1 MAIFKPTDCSPFN
14 GTFDISENSA
24 DLPII
29 FECKVDTSNTIVTGY
44 SIEIYDSNNELVFPS
59 GSNRE
64 VGPVTSNVT
73 YLSDLKPYVIN
84 NFSSLLPNLRNINS
98 GLNGSYLEIPFY
110 VNTIDT
116 TAGSTV
122 ARNQMSSGLIEG
134 QTYTWKIT
142 LYQEIRKGNNV
153 DDAANPPV
161 DNSIFPPKEERY
173 YDMTVASGTVIGST
187 EKRIQTA
194 LIDSDDRVVDN
205 LVLVDKFIQPVQIQG
220 LSNYHEDPVRWT
232 QGGPEEFPFVATRSL
247 ITGYDSTYGY
257 IYPSTAADNAF
268 VDGQITADAASGFQI
283 YKNGNNPSNLGA
295 TDMVE
300 FIYDVH
306 SFKGTMTWK
315 TSAVKPEQS
324 HWEQVYITEG
334 KPSDAYYPFYDS
346 NYGSYP
352 LTGGERIIFN
362 DIQNSKVEFDGSY
375 YGSPYNGIF
384 YPSFSSKEALNNNVI
399 FAGTYTF
406 KQRPSVT
413 SFTGEQDFSF
423 LTTNNR
429 TGAILECN
437 KVKITSTTMWY
448 VEKSNNN
455 FVAYSLNSGWYNNG
469 YQTITVESDQ
479 EVSSDFFA
487 WFSQNVNAIPYQV
500 TVIWNRTTD
509 ASNWGTLSNKIVY
522 CRRDSK
528 NYEINTNTQVGE
540 INKTPFKFVE
550 EEPVKIFNVAEQV
563 SEKQVAVGI
572 GNNRYVFYINQKI
585 SVLSSIVLEDGADIT
600 KDCSFEAKGGAV
612 LYTPSA
618 VQSANP
624 VATISYIPYDKKDY
638 TGVIF
643 YNQKALSGVSGY
655 LYIRPSININK
666 NMIFK
671 ELTTTGNFTWFNINS
686 FNKDY
691 NYIKYKL
698 GGGNLKENSTFNPT
712 PDKTRYQIKSFYKD
726 SDYNPFSIYKD
737 PTIVS
742 TISGNVIESGGFE
755 NNIVV
760 RNFTVTSTYNQN
772 NYIQWKS
779 YQWFLYDSA
788 KRTILEKTDEQYDG
802 EITATFYGL
811 DPQKYYIL
819 SLVLQTNSGKI
830 IEIDYVIYTDFTES
844 AEQKDLV
851 EAEFDCDT
859 LAMKAN
865 LKLVNTVLVPDA
877 DEYLSGSTAPIK
889 DTAYYYDQD
898 DFYKKDGE
906 VIASIDSGTGVLKIT
921 GQNALNYSKSFS
933 DHAIDS
939 NTRTGSIQTSSDE
952 IVIEGAFTFSEDYN
966 GNIFSISRDDN
977 TNATVEISIPQAIQN
992 IDSEGF
998 VNLAN
1003 DIDKIKIKNGSYLK
1017 VVDESGILSNTWQ
1030 DSNSFYNTS
1039 VWKKVDQI
1047 QVGDHINVANFKYAE
1062 VDFVNKDSI
1071 PYPYVEEED
1080 QKILETITRKSITWN
1095 QKLENVY
1102 EDFKSTETDTKSFV
1116 DLYIQQA
1123 DSPYKLLTSQ
1133 EIRKTGEIDIIFPAK
1148 FSGTARIKHNGSTTD
1163 IPMAWFDV
1171 KEGHRYYF
1179 TTNFTGANP
1188 TTSGGVSYS
1197 GAQIFDL
1204 TLMFG
1209 KGNEPT
1215 TADNFWSYFETNK
1228 IYLRST
1234 YRNINGPYNSYD
1246 IGNPLKNP
1254 MNPKEQLFSIKT
1266 KDGNIFRCN
1275 KTDENPDGDEFNID
1289 QPDRLIWLDYMP
1301 AQNQMKVVVNAD
1313 KNSVSTQSMTVMED
1327 ELLVWDDDSFWKD
1340 GVYVENGRE
1349 KMLIGQIAVNGVVAK
1364 SDYLDEITPTY
1375 SSSGLT
1381 QQEEI
1386 SQSINER
1393 KAISDYEFSFRIF
1406 INTNNFSVDQ
1416 LRSRCYIGYAPGPV
1430 ETYNITTNLTNATA
1444 DTSNPTTITNRQ
1456 TLTLKFVAD
1465 SGYTLPDTVTATNC
1479 SFKWYKENGQLI
1491 ISNATGNV
1499 VVTISADKQ
1508 MPKLD
1513 TPQNVSIT
1521 GSVLSW
1527 DAVEHAEIYQ
1537 IIATD
1542 ESGNA
1547 IILGT
1552 TTGILV
1558 TQSGTVLT
1566 IDSAPVT
1573 QNGTEVVI
1581 G

>member
-64 VGPVTSNVT
+64 VGPVASNVT

-110 VNTIDT
+110 VSSTDII
-116 TAGSTV
+116 AGSTV
-122 ARNQMSSGLIEG
+122 ARNQMSTGLTEG
-134 QTYTWKIT
+134 QAYTWKIT
-142 LYQEIRKGNNV
+142 LYQEVRKGNNV
-153 DDAANPPV
+153 DDTANPPV
-161 DNSIFPPKEERY
+161 DNSSFPPKEERY

-220 LSNYHEDPVRWT
+220 LSNYHEDPVKWA
-232 QGGPEEFPFVATRSL
+232 QGGPEEFPFVAARSL

-268 VDGQITADAASGFQI
+268 VEGQITADTASGFQI

-300 FIYDVH
+300 FIYDNEDL
-306 SFKGTMTWK
+306 KGNVVWK
-315 TSAVKPEQS
+315 ESIAKPELS
-324 HWEQVYITEG
+324 YWEQTYFEPTNPNGVYSPLLGDLSSYTV
-334 KPSDAYYPFYDS
+334 SD
-346 NYGSYP
+346 
-352 LTGGERIIFN
+352 GERIIFN
-362 DIQNSKVEFDGSY
+362 NIQKSKVVFGSEY

-384 YPSFSSKEALNNNVI
+384 KPSFSSKKAE
-399 FAGTYTF
+399 
-406 KQRPSVT
+406 T
-413 SFTGEQDFSF
+413 SFETSSGERIIPAGWYLIKENPIMTNLSCNISFSSFCPDESIQDNYTYSS
-423 LTTNNR
+423 
-429 TGAILECN
+429 IS
-437 KVKITSTTMWY
+437 ITSSGISYIGDDVGTIP
-448 VEKSNNN
+448 V
-455 FVAYSLNSGWYNNG
+455 YSGNKWVNDKCRYIL
-469 YQTITVESDQ
+469 IPSDIM
-479 EVSSDFFA
+479 VSSDIALGHFYN
-487 WFSQNVNAIPYQV
+487 WLQNNAELDTYEV
-500 TVIWNRTTD
+500 TVRWFRTTD

-522 CRRDSK
+522 CRQDSK

-563 SEKQVAVGI
+563 SETQVAVGI
-572 GNNRYVFYINQKI
+572 RNNRYVFYINQKI
-585 SVLSSIVLEDGADIT
+585 SVLSSVVLENGVDIT
-600 KDCSFEAKGGAV
+600 KDCSFEAKGNAV

-618 VQSANP
+618 AQSTNP

-643 YNQKALSGVSGY
+643 YNQKALPGVSGY

-671 ELTTTGNFTWFNINS
+671 ELTTTGKFTWFNINS
-686 FNKDY
+686 FSKDY

-698 GGGNLKENSTFNPT
+698 GDGNLNQNSTFNPI
-712 PDKTRYQIKSFYKD
+712 PDKTRYQIKGFYKD

-742 TISGNVIESGGFE
+742 TISGNIIESGGFE
-755 NNIVV
+755 NNITT
-760 RNFTVTSTYNQN
+760 RNFTVASTYDQN

-819 SLVLQTNSGKI
+819 SLVLQTNTGKI

-865 LKLVNTVLVPDA
+865 LKLVNTVLAPDA
-877 DEYLSGSTAPIK
+877 DEYLSGSTDPTK

-898 DFYKKDGE
+898 NFYKKDGE

-933 DHAIDS
+933 DYAIDS
-939 NTRTGSIQTSSDE
+939 STRTESIQTSSDE

-1017 VVDESGILSNTWQ
+1017 VVDESGILSNIWQ
-1030 DSNSFYNTS
+1030 NSNEFHNTS
-1039 VWKKVDQI
+1039 IWKKADQI
-1047 QVGDHINVANFKYAE
+1047 PSGDRINVANFKYAE
-1062 VDFVNKDSI
+1062 IKNKD
-1071 PYPYVEEED
+1071 
-1080 QKILETITRKSITWN
+1080 
-1095 QKLENVY
+1095 
-1102 EDFKSTETDTKSFV
+1102 
-1116 DLYIQQA
+1116 
-1123 DSPYKLLTSQ
+1123 
-1133 EIRKTGEIDIIFPAK
+1133 G
-1148 FSGTARIKHNGSTTD
+1148 
-1163 IPMAWFDV
+1163 
-1171 KEGHRYYF
+1171 
-1179 TTNFTGANP
+1179 
-1188 TTSGGVSYS
+1188 SYS
-1197 GAQIFDL
+1197 
-1204 TLMFG
+1204 
-1209 KGNEPT
+1209 N
-1215 TADNFWSYFETNK
+1215 SYLNV
-1228 IYLRST
+1228 S
-1234 YRNINGPYNSYD
+1234 GPYNSYD
-1246 IGNPLKNP
+1246 SEESLKNP
-1254 MNPKEQLFSIKT
+1254 INPRQQLFSITT
-1266 KDGNIFRCN
+1266 KDGDIFRCN
-1275 KTDENPDGDEFNID
+1275 ETEENPNGDEFNID
-1289 QPDRLIWLDYMP
+1289 QPDRLIWLDYIP
-1301 AQNQMKVVVNAD
+1301 TENQMKVVVNAD
-1313 KNSVSTQSMTVMED
+1313 KNSVSTQSMTVMKN
-1327 ELLVWDDDSFWKD
+1327 ELLVWNDDSFWKD
-1340 GVYVENGRE
+1340 GVYIESGRE
-1349 KMLIGQIAVNGVVAK
+1349 KTLIGQIAVNGVVAK
-1364 SDYLDEITPTY
+1364 SEYLDEITPAY

-1386 SQSINER
+1386 SQNINER

-1416 LRSRCYIGYAPGPV
+1416 LRSRCYVGYAPGPV
-1430 ETYNITTNLTNATA
+1430 ETYNITTNLTNVTA

-1465 SGYTLPDTVTATNC
+1465 SGYTLPDPDTVTVTNC
-1479 SFKWYKENGQLI
+1479 SFKWYKESGRLI
-1491 ISNATGNV
+1491 LSNATGNV
-1499 VVTISADKQ
+1499 AITISADKQ

-1521 GSVLSW
+1521 GSVLRW
-1527 DAVEHAEIYQ
+1527 DAVEHAERYQ
-1537 IIATD
+1537 ITATD
-1542 ESGNA
+1542 ASGNA

-1552 TTGILV
+1552 TTGIAA

-1573 QNGTEVVI
+1573 QNGTEVII

>member
-59 GSNRE
+59 ENRE
-64 VGPVTSNVT
+64 IGPVISNVT
-73 YLSDLKPYVIN
+73 YLSDLKSYVIN
-84 NFSSLLPNLRNINS
+84 NFSSSIPNMRNINS
-98 GLNGSYLEIPFY
+98 GLNGTYLEIPFY
-110 VNTIDT
+110 VSSTDS

-122 ARNQMSSGLIEG
+122 SRNQMSSGLVEG

-142 LYQEIRKGNNV
+142 LYQEVKKDG
-153 DDAANPPV
+153 
-161 DNSIFPPKEERY
+161 SFPPREEKY

-220 LSNYHEDPVRWT
+220 LSNYHEDPVKWT
-232 QGGPEEFPFVATRSL
+232 QGGPEEFPFVAARSL

-257 IYPSTAADNAF
+257 IYPSTSADNAF

-300 FIYDVH
+300 FIYDAY
-306 SFKGTMTWK
+306 SFRGTMTWK
-315 TSAVKPEQS
+315 TSAAKPEQS

-334 KPSDAYYPFYDS
+334 KPSDVYYPFYDS

-384 YPSFSSKEALNNNVI
+384 YPSFFSKEALNNNVI

-406 KQRPSVT
+406 KQKPSVT

-487 WFSQNVNAIPYQV
+487 WFSQNVNTIPYQV

-563 SEKQVAVGI
+563 SETQVAVGI
-572 GNNRYVFYINQKI
+572 GNNRYVFYINRKI
-585 SVLSSIVLEDGADIT
+585 SVLSSIVLEDGVDIT

-643 YNQKALSGVSGY
+643 YNQKALPDVSGY

-671 ELTTTGNFTWFNINS
+671 ELTTTGSFTWFNINS

-698 GGGNLKENSTFNPT
+698 GDGNLKENSTFNPT

-755 NNIVV
+755 NNIIT
-760 RNFTVTSTYNQN
+760 RNFTVTSTYDQN

-788 KRTILEKTDEQYDG
+788 KRTILEKTDERYDG

-819 SLVLQTNSGKI
+819 SLVLQTNTGKI
-830 IEIDYVIYTDFTES
+830 IEIDYVIYTDFTET

-865 LKLVNTVLVPDA
+865 LKLVNTVLAPDA
-877 DEYLSGSTAPIK
+877 DEYLSGSTALTK

-898 DFYKKDGE
+898 NFYKKDGE

-933 DHAIDS
+933 DYAIDS
-939 NTRTGSIQTSSDE
+939 STRTGSIQTSSDE

-1003 DIDKIKIKNGSYLK
+1003 DIDRIKIKNGSYLK
-1017 VVDESGILSNTWQ
+1017 VVDESGILSNIWQ
-1030 DSNSFYNTS
+1030 NSNEFHNTS
-1039 VWKKVDQI
+1039 IWKKADQI
-1047 QVGDHINVANFKYAE
+1047 PSGDRINVANFKYAE
-1062 VDFVNKDSI
+1062 IKNKD
-1071 PYPYVEEED
+1071 
-1080 QKILETITRKSITWN
+1080 
-1095 QKLENVY
+1095 
-1102 EDFKSTETDTKSFV
+1102 
-1116 DLYIQQA
+1116 
-1123 DSPYKLLTSQ
+1123 
-1133 EIRKTGEIDIIFPAK
+1133 G
-1148 FSGTARIKHNGSTTD
+1148 
-1163 IPMAWFDV
+1163 
-1171 KEGHRYYF
+1171 
-1179 TTNFTGANP
+1179 
-1188 TTSGGVSYS
+1188 SYS
-1197 GAQIFDL
+1197 
-1204 TLMFG
+1204 
-1209 KGNEPT
+1209 N
-1215 TADNFWSYFETNK
+1215 SYLNV
-1228 IYLRST
+1228 S
-1234 YRNINGPYNSYD
+1234 GPYNSYD
-1246 IGNPLKNP
+1246 SEESLKNP
-1254 MNPKEQLFSIKT
+1254 INPRQQLFNINT
-1266 KDGNIFRCN
+1266 KDRDVFRCN
-1275 KTDENPDGDEFNID
+1275 KTKDNPNGVAFNIN
-1289 QPDRLIWLDYMP
+1289 QPDKLIWLDYTP
-1301 AQNQMKVVVNAD
+1301 TENQKSVVIDAD
-1313 KNSVSTQSMTVMED
+1313 ENGALTQSMTVMENT
-1327 ELLVWDDDSFWKD
+1327 LLYWPSEDKEEKTKWKD
-1340 GVYVENGRE
+1340 GIYIESGLE
-1349 KMLIGQIAVNGVVAK
+1349 KTLIGQIFVNDEVVK
-1364 SDYLDEITPTY
+1364 SEYLDAVTPVNY
-1375 SSSGLT
+1375 SKSGLT
-1381 QQEEI
+1381 QQI
-1386 SQSINER
+1386 QVSQNIKER
-1393 KAISDYEFSFRIF
+1393 KAITNYEFTFRIF
-1406 INTNNFSVDQ
+1406 VNTNNFSVDQ
-1416 LRSRCYIGYAPGPV
+1416 LRSRCYV
-1430 ETYNITTNLTNATA
+1430 K
-1444 DTSNPTTITNRQ
+1444 D
-1456 TLTLKFVAD
+1456 
-1465 SGYTLPDTVTATNC
+1465 
-1479 SFKWYKENGQLI
+1479 
-1491 ISNATGNV
+1491 IST
-1499 VVTISADKQ
+1499 
-1508 MPKLD
+1508 PKLD
-1513 TPQNVSIT
+1513 TPT
-1521 GSVLSW
+1521 GLTINGNTLSFN
-1527 DAVEHAEIYQ
+1527 AVENAEVYEIFANGRS
-1537 IIATD
+1537 IGEISTVSA
-1542 ESGNA
+1542 
-1547 IILGT
+1547 
-1552 TTGILV
+1552 

-1573 QNGTEVVI
+1573 QNGTEVVL

>member
-59 GSNRE
+59 ENRE
-64 VGPVTSNVT
+64 IGPVISNVT
-73 YLSDLKPYVIN
+73 YLSDLKSYVIN
-84 NFSSLLPNLRNINS
+84 NFSSSIPNMRNINS
-98 GLNGSYLEIPFY
+98 GLNGTYLEIPFY
-110 VNTIDT
+110 VSSTDS

-122 ARNQMSSGLIEG
+122 SRNQMSSGLVEG

-142 LYQEIRKGNNV
+142 LYQEVKKDG
-153 DDAANPPV
+153 
-161 DNSIFPPKEERY
+161 SFPPREEKY

-220 LSNYHEDPVRWT
+220 LSNYHEDPVKWT
-232 QGGPEEFPFVATRSL
+232 QGGPEEFPFVAARSL

-257 IYPSTAADNAF
+257 IYPSTSADNAF

-300 FIYDVH
+300 FIYDAY
-306 SFKGTMTWK
+306 SFRGTMTWK
-315 TSAVKPEQS
+315 TSAAKPEQS

-334 KPSDAYYPFYDS
+334 KPSDVYYPFYDS

-384 YPSFSSKEALNNNVI
+384 YPSFFSKEALNNNVI

-406 KQRPSVT
+406 KQKPSVT

-487 WFSQNVNAIPYQV
+487 WFSQNVNTIPYQV

-563 SEKQVAVGI
+563 SETQVAVGI
-572 GNNRYVFYINQKI
+572 GNNRYVFYINRKI
-585 SVLSSIVLEDGADIT
+585 SVLSSIVLEDGVDIT

-643 YNQKALSGVSGY
+643 YNQKALPDVSGY

-671 ELTTTGNFTWFNINS
+671 ELTTTGSFTWFNINS

-698 GGGNLKENSTFNPT
+698 GDGNLKENSTFNPT

-755 NNIVV
+755 NNIIT
-760 RNFTVTSTYNQN
+760 RNFTVTSTYDQN

-788 KRTILEKTDEQYDG
+788 KRTILEKTDERYDG

-819 SLVLQTNSGKI
+819 SLVLQTNTGKI
-830 IEIDYVIYTDFTES
+830 IEIDYVIYTDFTET

-865 LKLVNTVLVPDA
+865 LKLVNTVLAPDA
-877 DEYLSGSTAPIK
+877 DEYLSGSTALTK

-898 DFYKKDGE
+898 NFYKKDGE

-933 DHAIDS
+933 DYAIDS
-939 NTRTGSIQTSSDE
+939 STRTGSIQTSSDE

-977 TNATVEISIPQAIQN
+977 TNATVEILIPQAIQN

-1003 DIDKIKIKNGSYLK
+1003 DIDRIKIKNGSYLK
-1017 VVDESGILSNTWQ
+1017 VVDESGILSNIWQ
-1030 DSNSFYNTS
+1030 NSNEFHNTS
-1039 VWKKVDQI
+1039 IWKKADQI
-1047 QVGDHINVANFKYAE
+1047 PSGDRINVANFKYAE
-1062 VDFVNKDSI
+1062 IKNKD
-1071 PYPYVEEED
+1071 
-1080 QKILETITRKSITWN
+1080 
-1095 QKLENVY
+1095 
-1102 EDFKSTETDTKSFV
+1102 
-1116 DLYIQQA
+1116 
-1123 DSPYKLLTSQ
+1123 
-1133 EIRKTGEIDIIFPAK
+1133 G
-1148 FSGTARIKHNGSTTD
+1148 
-1163 IPMAWFDV
+1163 
-1171 KEGHRYYF
+1171 
-1179 TTNFTGANP
+1179 
-1188 TTSGGVSYS
+1188 SYS
-1197 GAQIFDL
+1197 
-1204 TLMFG
+1204 
-1209 KGNEPT
+1209 N
-1215 TADNFWSYFETNK
+1215 SYLNV
-1228 IYLRST
+1228 S
-1234 YRNINGPYNSYD
+1234 GPYNSYD
-1246 IGNPLKNP
+1246 SEESLKNP
-1254 MNPKEQLFSIKT
+1254 INPRQQLFNINT
-1266 KDGNIFRCN
+1266 KDRDAFRCN
-1275 KTDENPDGDEFNID
+1275 KTKDNPNGVAFNIN
-1289 QPDRLIWLDYMP
+1289 QPDKLIWLDYTP
-1301 AQNQMKVVVNAD
+1301 TENQKSVVIDAD
-1313 KNSVSTQSMTVMED
+1313 ENGALTQSMTVMENT
-1327 ELLVWDDDSFWKD
+1327 LLYWPSEDKEEKTKWKD
-1340 GVYVENGRE
+1340 GIYIESGLE
-1349 KMLIGQIAVNGVVAK
+1349 KTLIGQIFVNDEVVK
-1364 SDYLDEITPTY
+1364 SEYLDAVTPVNY
-1375 SSSGLT
+1375 SKSGLT
-1381 QQEEI
+1381 QQI
-1386 SQSINER
+1386 QVSQNIKER
-1393 KAISDYEFSFRIF
+1393 KAITNYEFTFRIF
-1406 INTNNFSVDQ
+1406 VNTNNFSVDQ
-1416 LRSRCYIGYAPGPV
+1416 LRSRCYV
-1430 ETYNITTNLTNATA
+1430 K
-1444 DTSNPTTITNRQ
+1444 D
-1456 TLTLKFVAD
+1456 
-1465 SGYTLPDTVTATNC
+1465 
-1479 SFKWYKENGQLI
+1479 
-1491 ISNATGNV
+1491 IST
-1499 VVTISADKQ
+1499 
-1508 MPKLD
+1508 PKLD
-1513 TPQNVSIT
+1513 TPT
-1521 GSVLSW
+1521 GLTINGNTLSFN
-1527 DAVEHAEIYQ
+1527 AVENAEVYEIFANGRS
-1537 IIATD
+1537 IGEISTVSA
-1542 ESGNA
+1542 
-1547 IILGT
+1547 
-1552 TTGILV
+1552 

-1573 QNGTEVVI
+1573 QNGTEVVL

>member
-14 GTFDISENSA
+14 GTFDVSQNSA

-59 GSNRE
+59 GNRE
-64 VGPVTSNVT
+64 IGPVSSNIT
-73 YLSDLKPYVIN
+73 YLSDLRPYVIN
-84 NFSSLLPNLRNINS
+84 NFSSLIPNMRNVNS
-98 GLNGSYLEIPFY
+98 GLNGTYLEIPFY
-110 VNTIDT
+110 VDSIDT
-116 TAGSTV
+116 TSGSTV
-122 ARNQMSSGLIEG
+122 SRNQMSSGLTEG

-142 LYQEIRKGNNV
+142 LYQEVRKGNNV
-153 DDAANPPV
+153 DDVANPPV

-205 LVLVDKFIQPVQIQG
+205 LVLVDKFIQPVQIYG
-220 LSNYHEDPVRWT
+220 LSNYHEDPVKWQ
-232 QGGPEEFPFVATRSL
+232 QGDPEELFPFVAARSL

-268 VDGQITADAASGFQI
+268 VKGQITADTASGFQI
-283 YKNGNNPSNLGA
+283 YKNGNNLSNLGA

-300 FIYDVH
+300 FVYDNEDL
-306 SFKGTMTWK
+306 KGNVVWK
-315 TSAVKPEQS
+315 ESIAKPELS
-324 HWEQVYITEG
+324 YWEQTYFEPTNPNGVYSPLLG
-334 KPSDAYYPFYDS
+334 DFS
-346 NYGSYP
+346 SY
-352 LTGGERIIFN
+352 TVSAGERIIFN
-362 DIQNSKVEFDGSY
+362 NIQKSKVVFSDKY

-384 YPSFSSKEALNNNVI
+384 KPSFSSKKVE
-399 FAGTYTF
+399 
-406 KQRPSVT
+406 T
-413 SFTGEQDFSF
+413 SFETSSGERVIPAGLYLIKENPTMTNLSCNISFSSFCPDESIQDNYTYSSI
-423 LTTNNR
+423 
-429 TGAILECN
+429 G
-437 KVKITSTTMWY
+437 ITSSGISYIGDDVGTIPVYSGNKW
-448 VEKSNNN
+448 VNEKCRYIS
-455 FVAYSLNSGWYNNG
+455 
-469 YQTITVESDQ
+469 IPSDIM
-479 EVSSDFFA
+479 VSSDIALGHFYN
-487 WFSQNVNAIPYQV
+487 WLQNNAEIDTYEV
-500 TVIWNRTTD
+500 TVQWLRTTD

-522 CRRDSK
+522 CRQDSK
-528 NYEINTNTQVGE
+528 NYEVNTNTQVGE

-550 EEPVKIFNVAEQV
+550 EEPVKIFNTVEQV
-563 SEKQVAVGI
+563 SETQVAPSI
-572 GNNRYVFYINQKI
+572 GNNRYVFYINRKI
-585 SVLSSIVLEDGADIT
+585 SVLSSVVLENGVDIT
-600 KDCSFEAKGGAV
+600 KDCSFEVKGSAV
-612 LYTPSA
+612 IYAPSA
-618 VQSANP
+618 AQSTSP
-624 VATISYIPYDKKDY
+624 VATISYIPYDKRDY

-643 YNQKALSGVSGY
+643 YNQKALSGVPGY

-698 GGGNLKENSTFNPT
+698 GDGNLNQNSTFNPI

-726 SDYNPFSIYKD
+726 SDYNPFSIYKN

-742 TISGNVIESGGFE
+742 TISGNVIESDGFE
-755 NNIVV
+755 NNIIT
-760 RNFTVTSTYNQN
+760 RNFTVVSTYDQN

-819 SLVLQTNSGKI
+819 SLVLQTNTGKI
-830 IEIDYVIYTDFTES
+830 IEIDYVLYTDFTES

-865 LKLVNTVLVPDA
+865 LKLVNTVLAPDA
-877 DEYLSGSTAPIK
+877 DEYLSGSTASTK

-898 DFYKKDGE
+898 NFYKKDGE
-906 VIASIDSGTGVLKIT
+906 VIASIDSETGILKIT

-933 DHAIDS
+933 DYAIDS
-939 NTRTGSIQTSSDE
+939 STRTGSIQTNSDE
-952 IVIEGAFTFSEDYN
+952 IVLEGSFQFSEDYN

-1017 VVDESGILSNTWQ
+1017 VVDESGNLSSTWQ
-1030 DSNSFYNTS
+1030 DSSSFHNTS
-1039 VWKKVDQI
+1039 IWKKADQ
-1047 QVGDHINVANFKYAE
+1047 VLEDHINVANFKYAE
-1062 VDFVNKDSI
+1062 VDFVNEDSV
-1071 PYPYVEEED
+1071 PYPYTTEED
-1080 QKILETITRKSITWN
+1080 QKVLETTTGESIIWN

-1123 DSPYKLLTSQ
+1123 DSPYTLLASQ
-1133 EIRKTGEIDIIFPAK
+1133 EIRETGKVNIIFPADSVNLNDPPK
-1148 FSGTARIKHNGSTTD
+1148 TINFNGTARIRHNGSTTD

-1171 KEGHRYYF
+1171 KEGHKYYF
-1179 TTNFTGANP
+1179 TANFTGVNP
-1188 TTSGGVSYS
+1188 TTSGGISYNR
-1197 GAQIFDL
+1197 AQVFDL

-1209 KGNEPT
+1209 EGKEPT
-1215 TADNFWSYFETNK
+1215 TAKNFWSYFDTNK
-1228 IYLRST
+1228 IYLKNT

-1246 IGNPLKNP
+1246 IGSPLKDP
-1254 MNPKEQLFSIKT
+1254 TNPKEQLFSIKP
-1266 KDGNIFRCN
+1266 KDGDTFRCN
-1275 KTDENPDGDEFNID
+1275 KTEENPDGDEFNID
-1289 QPDRLIWLDYMP
+1289 QPDRLIWLDYAP
-1301 AQNQMKVVVNAD
+1301 TQNQMKVVVNAD
-1313 KNSVSTQSMTVMED
+1313 QNSVSTQSMTVMED
-1327 ELLVWDDDSFWKD
+1327 ELLIWNDDSFWKD
-1340 GVYVENGRE
+1340 GVYIESGY
-1349 KMLIGQIAVNGVVAK
+1349 KKTLIGQIAVNGVVAK

-1381 QQEEI
+1381 QQEEVP
-1386 SQSINER
+1386 QNINER
-1393 KAISDYEFSFRIF
+1393 KAIADYEFSFRIF

-1416 LRSRCYIGYAPGPV
+1416 LRSRCYVGYAPGPV
-1430 ETYNITTNLTNATA
+1430 ETYDITTNLTNVTA
-1444 DTSNPTTITNRQ
+1444 DASNPTTITSRQ
-1456 TLTLKFVAD
+1456 ISTLKFIAD

-1479 SFKWYKENGQLI
+1479 SFKWNKDSGQLI
-1491 ISNATGNV
+1491 LSNATGNV
-1499 VVTISADKQ
+1499 EITISADKQ

-1527 DAVEHAEIYQ
+1527 DAVEHAERYQ
-1537 IIATD
+1537 ITATD
-1542 ESGNA
+1542 ASGNA

-1552 TTGILV
+1552 ATGIAA
-1558 TQSGTVLT
+1558 T
-1566 IDSAPVT
+1566 
-1573 QNGTEVVI
+1573 
-1581 G
+1581 

>member
-59 GSNRE
+59 ENRE
-64 VGPVTSNVT
+64 IGPVISNVT
-73 YLSDLKPYVIN
+73 YLSDLKSYVIN
-84 NFSSLLPNLRNINS
+84 NFSSSIPNMRNINS
-98 GLNGSYLEIPFY
+98 GLNGTYLEIPFY
-110 VNTIDT
+110 VSSTDS

-122 ARNQMSSGLIEG
+122 SRNQMSSGLVEG

-142 LYQEIRKGNNV
+142 LYQEVKKDG
-153 DDAANPPV
+153 
-161 DNSIFPPKEERY
+161 SFPPREEKY

-220 LSNYHEDPVRWT
+220 LSNYHEDPVKWT
-232 QGGPEEFPFVATRSL
+232 QGGPEEFPFVAARSL

-257 IYPSTAADNAF
+257 IYPSTSADNAF

-300 FIYDVH
+300 FIYDAY
-306 SFKGTMTWK
+306 SFRGTMTWK
-315 TSAVKPEQS
+315 TSAAKPEQS

-334 KPSDAYYPFYDS
+334 KPSDVYYPFYDS

-384 YPSFSSKEALNNNVI
+384 YPSFFSKEALNNNVI

-406 KQRPSVT
+406 KQKPSVT

-487 WFSQNVNAIPYQV
+487 WFSQNVNTIPYQV

-563 SEKQVAVGI
+563 SETQVAVGI
-572 GNNRYVFYINQKI
+572 GNNRYVFYINRKI
-585 SVLSSIVLEDGADIT
+585 SVLSSIVLEDGVDIT

-643 YNQKALSGVSGY
+643 YNQKALPDVSGY

-671 ELTTTGNFTWFNINS
+671 ELTTTGSFTWFNINS

-698 GGGNLKENSTFNPT
+698 GDGNLKENSTFNPT

-755 NNIVV
+755 NNIIT
-760 RNFTVTSTYNQN
+760 RNFTVTSTYDQN

-788 KRTILEKTDEQYDG
+788 KRTILEKTDERYDG

-819 SLVLQTNSGKI
+819 SLVLQTNTGKI

-865 LKLVNTVLVPDA
+865 LKLVNTVLAPDA
-877 DEYLSGSTAPIK
+877 DEYLSGSSGSTAPTK
-889 DTAYYYDQD
+889 DTVYYYDQD
-898 DFYKKDGE
+898 NFYKKDGE

-933 DHAIDS
+933 DYAIDS
-939 NTRTGSIQTSSDE
+939 STRTGSIQTSSDE

-1017 VVDESGILSNTWQ
+1017 VVDESGILSNIWQ
-1030 DSNSFYNTS
+1030 NSNEFHNTS
-1039 VWKKVDQI
+1039 IWKKADQI
-1047 QVGDHINVANFKYAE
+1047 PSGDRINVANFKYAE
-1062 VDFVNKDSI
+1062 IKNKD
-1071 PYPYVEEED
+1071 
-1080 QKILETITRKSITWN
+1080 
-1095 QKLENVY
+1095 
-1102 EDFKSTETDTKSFV
+1102 
-1116 DLYIQQA
+1116 
-1123 DSPYKLLTSQ
+1123 
-1133 EIRKTGEIDIIFPAK
+1133 G
-1148 FSGTARIKHNGSTTD
+1148 
-1163 IPMAWFDV
+1163 
-1171 KEGHRYYF
+1171 
-1179 TTNFTGANP
+1179 
-1188 TTSGGVSYS
+1188 SYS
-1197 GAQIFDL
+1197 
-1204 TLMFG
+1204 
-1209 KGNEPT
+1209 N
-1215 TADNFWSYFETNK
+1215 SYLNV
-1228 IYLRST
+1228 S
-1234 YRNINGPYNSYD
+1234 GPYNSYD
-1246 IGNPLKNP
+1246 SEESLKNP
-1254 MNPKEQLFSIKT
+1254 INPRQQLFNINT
-1266 KDGNIFRCN
+1266 KDRDVFRCN
-1275 KTDENPDGDEFNID
+1275 KTKDNPNGVAFNIN
-1289 QPDRLIWLDYMP
+1289 QPDKLIWLDYTP
-1301 AQNQMKVVVNAD
+1301 TENQKSVVIDAD
-1313 KNSVSTQSMTVMED
+1313 ENGALTQSMTVMENT
-1327 ELLVWDDDSFWKD
+1327 LLYWPSEDKEEKTKWKD
-1340 GVYVENGRE
+1340 GIYIESGLE
-1349 KMLIGQIAVNGVVAK
+1349 KTLIGQIFVNDEVVK
-1364 SDYLDEITPTY
+1364 SEYLDAVTPVNY
-1375 SSSGLT
+1375 SKSGLT
-1381 QQEEI
+1381 QQI
-1386 SQSINER
+1386 QVSQNIKER
-1393 KAISDYEFSFRIF
+1393 KVITDYEFTFRIF
-1406 INTNNFSVDQ
+1406 VNTNNFSVDQ
-1416 LRSRCYIGYAPGPV
+1416 LRSRCYVKDISTPV
-1430 ETYNITTNLTNATA
+1430 QTYNIVENLTNVTA
-1444 DTSNPTTITNRQ
+1444 NTGNPKVIKENQ
-1456 TLTLKFVAD
+1456 TVTLKYAVDNEYQFPSSV
-1465 SGYTLPDTVTATNC
+1465 TVENC
-1479 SFKWYKENGQLI
+1479 TIVSWSYNSNIGTLI
-1491 ISNATGNV
+1491 IKDPTGDVNVTIAGNV
-1499 VVTISADKQ
+1499 VVYNIVERLTNVIKVGTHPTTIATNQTIALVYAAAAGYNLPDVVRITGATNDWKRPTGTLTLTNPTGTV
-1508 MPKLD
+1508 MIEIAGTLPKLD
-1513 TPQNVSIT
+1513 TPTGVSIT
-1521 GSVLSW
+1521 GDTLTFNEVENAEQYEVFAG
-1527 DAVEHAEIYQ
+1527 DASLGIY
-1537 IIATD
+1537 I
-1542 ESGNA
+1542 
-1547 IILGT
+1547 
-1552 TTGILV
+1552 V
-1558 TQSGTVLT
+1558 
-1566 IDSAPVT
+1566 
-1573 QNGTEVVI
+1573 
-1581 G
+1581 